1 MGDASD
7 PYEKY
12 GLRRVINASTSMT
25 RLGGSMPKPEVF
37 RAMEEASRAFIR
49 IPELQ
54 VWAERRIAEA
64 FGVEAGL
71 PTAGGSNGITLAAA
85 ACIMRDTELEGYDP
99 LEPQTWIPVAQR
111 LPMHTE
117 GLKTEFVIQRSTR
130 SEYDHA
136 IECAGGTLVE
146 AGSEKGATPEELEE
160 AFDPE
165 RTAAYHYT
173 ITASKDRLPLAD
185 VARIAHE
192 RGVPV
197 TVDAAPNLTHQ
208 EVPRV
213 LMERGADLVSFS
225 GGKHLGGLN
234 NTGVLVGRK
243 DLMKLA
249 HLQSYPFDG
258 IGRGAKMSRE
268 MIVGLVKAVELFV
281 GRDDDAFYGA
291 LEEQSFELSRRLSE
305 IPGVR
310 SGVVYEP
317 SVIEGVLGPSY
328 AYIALDEGSG
338 ISLKELHG
346 KLREGKPAVEA
357 LYEPFFVTPEAA
369 GKITI
374 KAEYLLKGDDEII
387 LDRVTRI
394 LGDN

>member
-1 MGDASD
+1 MGGIHD
-7 PYEKY
+7 PYERF

-54 VWAERRIAEA
+54 VWAGRRISDS

-85 ACIMRDTELEGYDP
+85 ACMMRGTELEGYDP
-99 LEPQTWIPVAQR
+99 LEPQTWIPIAQR

-117 GLKTEFVIQRSTR
+117 GLRTEFVIQRSTR

-146 AGSEKGATPEELEE
+146 VGSEKGATPEELEE

-173 ITASKDRLPLAD
+173 VTASKDRLPLD
-185 VARIAHE
+185 EVARIAHE

-197 TVDAAPNLTHQ
+197 TVDAAPHLTHK
-208 EVPRV
+208 EVPGAI
-213 LMERGADLVSFS
+213 MEMGADLVSFS

-234 NTGVLVGRK
+234 NTGILVGRK
-243 DLMKLA
+243 GLVKLA

-281 GRDDDAFYGA
+281 GRDDEAFYA
-291 LEEQSFELSRRLSE
+291 SLERRSYELSRRLSE
-305 IPGVR
+305 VPGVS

-328 AYIALDEGSG
+328 AYIALDEGAG
-338 ISLKELHG
+338 ISLKKLHG
-346 KLREGKPAVEA
+346 MLREGEPAIEA
-357 LYEPFFVTPEAA
+357 LYEPFFVTPDAA

-374 KAEYLLKGDDEII
+374 KAEYLLDGDDEII
-387 LDRVTRI
+387 VDRLTDI
-394 LGDN
+394 LGER

>member
-1 MGDASD
+1 MGEND
-7 PYEKY
+7 PYEKF
-12 GLRRVINASTSMT
+12 GLRRVVNASTSMT

-54 VWAERRIAEA
+54 VWAGRRIAEA

-71 PTAGGSNGITLAAA
+71 PTSGGFNGITLAAA
-85 ACIMRDTELEGYDP
+85 ACMMRGTELEGFDP

-117 GLKTEFVIQRSTR
+117 GLRTEFIVQRSTR

-136 IECAGGTLVE
+136 IECAGGSLVE
-146 AGSEKGATPEELEE
+146 VGSEAGATPEELEE
-160 AFDPE
+160 AFYPE

-173 ITASKDRLPLAD
+173 VTASEDRLPLEE

-197 TVDAAPNLTHQ
+197 TVDAAPHLTHR
-208 EVPRV
+208 EVPEV
-213 LMERGADLVSFS
+213 LLGMGADLVSFS

-234 NTGVLVGRK
+234 NTGILVGSR
-243 DLMKLA
+243 DLVKLA

-268 MIVGLVKAVELFV
+268 MIVGLVRAVELFV
-281 GRDDDAFYGA
+281 GRDDEAFYGA
-291 LEEQSFELSRRLSE
+291 LERRSFELSRRLAE
-305 IPGVR
+305 IPGVS

-317 SVIEGVLGPSY
+317 TVIEGILGPSY
-328 AYIALDEGSG
+328 AYISLDEGSG

-346 KLREGKPAVEA
+346 RLREGEPAVEA
-357 LYEPFFVTPEAA
+357 LYEPFFITPEAA

-374 KAEYLLKGDDEII
+374 KAEYLLEGDDEII
-387 LDRVTRI
+387 IHRTAELI
-394 LGDN
+394 E

>member
-1 MGDASD
+1 MGDKSD
-7 PYEKY
+7 PYEKF
-12 GLRRVINASTSMT
+12 GLRRVVNASTSMT
-25 RLGGSMPKPEVF
+25 RLGGSMPRPEVF

-54 VWAERRIAEA
+54 VWAGRRIAEA

-71 PTAGGSNGITLAAA
+71 TTAGGSNGITLAAA
-85 ACIMRDTELEGYDP
+85 ACIMRGTELEGYDP

-117 GLKTEFVIQRSTR
+117 GLKTEFIIQRSTR

-136 IECAGGTLVE
+136 LECAGGTLVE
-146 AGSEKGATPEELEE
+146 AGSEKGATPEDLEE
-160 AFDPE
+160 AFDPQ

-173 ITASKDRLPLAD
+173 VTASKDRLPLED
-185 VARIAHE
+185 VVRIAHE

-197 TVDAAPNLTHQ
+197 TVDAAPHLTHK

-213 LMERGADLVSFS
+213 LLDIGVDLVSFS

-234 NTGVLVGRK
+234 NTGILVGRA
-243 DLMKLA
+243 DLVKLA

-281 GRDDDAFYGA
+281 GRDDNSFYTA
-291 LEEQSFELSRRLSE
+291 LEKRSFELSDKLST
-305 IPGVR
+305 IPGVS
-310 SGVVYEP
+310 SGVIYEP

-328 AYIALDEGSG
+328 AYITLDEGAN
-338 ISLKELHG
+338 IPLRELHG
-346 KLREGKPAVEA
+346 RLREGEPPVEA

-374 KAEYLLKGDDEII
+374 KAEYLLEGDDEII
-387 LDRVTRI
+387 LDRVAKI
-394 LGDN
+394 LGEK